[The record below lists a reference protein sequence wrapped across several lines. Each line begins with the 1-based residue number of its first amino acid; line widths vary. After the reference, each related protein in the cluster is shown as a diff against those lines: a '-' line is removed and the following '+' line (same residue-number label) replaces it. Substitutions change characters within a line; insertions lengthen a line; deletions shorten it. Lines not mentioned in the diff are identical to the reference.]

1 MISFII
7 VITSIFFYISKNE
20 MSNNITL
27 QIIQFDIMDDS
38 EKIVEEVNV
47 RDNDIINLEKFN
59 GNNIKILDINDAYIK
74 ISRDA
79 ARYEILSQTSLYS
92 GEVRE
97 YTETVIEKVNYN
109 ALINININ
117 SKRPFGPEYVQPRYY
132 YNIKFIK

>member
-59 GNNIKILDINDAYIK
+59 GNNIKILDINDAYRK

-79 ARYEILSQTSLYS
+79 ARYKILSRTSLYS

-97 YTETVIEKVNYN
+97 YTETI
-109 ALINININ
+109 
-117 SKRPFGPEYVQPRYY
+117 
-132 YNIKFIK
+132 IKKG